1 MLGNNRIPQSYISDE
16 LRENLSEAA
25 LKWVL
30 ECGRR
35 GIVLLGTPIGSHEF
49 TIQAIRERIH
59 KVKAFTAC
67 LALKWKIGRDTALDV
82 NHCRPSCL
90 TRLPPLQVMY
100 LVWPTTGT

>member
-1 MLGNNRIPQSYISDE
+1 MASTEMLLEVRSWE
-16 LRENLSEAA
+16 L
-25 LKWVL
+25 
-30 ECGRR
+30 CGIFAGAGVWR
-35 GIVLLGTPIGSHEF
+35 GFVLLGTPIGSHEF

-67 LALKWKIGRDTALDV
+67 LALKWKRGRDTALDV